1 MAPWDS
7 NVTNFSADVVPTLIV
22 AAQNDSVA
30 PVNQH
35 ARVFYNS
42 LPNAPAK
49 MYLEL
54 AGASHSATN
63 SANTPQAQYEIAWL
77 KRFVDND
84 TRYTQFLCPTPSTS
98 STISSIS
105 NTCPF

>member
-1 MAPWDS
+1 M
-7 NVTNFSADVVPTLIV
+7 
-22 AAQNDSVA
+22 
-30 PVNQH
+30 
-35 ARVFYNS
+35 FYNS
-42 LPNAPAK
+42 LPDAPEK

-63 SANTPQAQYEIAWL
+63 SANTTQAQYEIAWL

-84 TRYTQFLCPTPSTS
+84 TRYTQFLCPTPGTS